1 MEWEIV
7 RADGDIEVYN
17 ATPQGDYYDSYYIE
31 EYPESGLSF
40 HTSCYSFCDILLV
53 LSPTDLRY
61 NGARFTTIFSLPEC
75 GTTNI
80 TDPISVNIQGENVS
94 KSFV

>member
-17 ATPQGDYYDSYYIE
+17 ATPQGDYYDYSE
-31 EYPESGLSF
+31 EYPESGLLF
-40 HTSCYSFCDILLV
+40 CTSCHSICDIFLK
-53 LSPTDLRY
+53 LSPMDLRY
-61 NGARFTTIFSLPEC
+61 NGARFTTIFSLQEC

-80 TDPISVNIQGENVS
+80 TDPISVNIQGEHVHR
-94 KSFV
+94 SFL

>member
-17 ATPQGDYYDSYYIE
+17 ATPQGDYYHSYYSE

-40 HTSCYSFCDILLV
+40 YTSCHGVCDILLG

-61 NGARFTTIFSLPEC
+61 NGAQFTTIFSLLEC